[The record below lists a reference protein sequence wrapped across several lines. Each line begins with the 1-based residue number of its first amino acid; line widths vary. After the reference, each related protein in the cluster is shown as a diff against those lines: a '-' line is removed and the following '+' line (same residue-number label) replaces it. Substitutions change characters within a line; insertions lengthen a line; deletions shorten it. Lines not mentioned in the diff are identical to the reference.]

1 MPHIGKPQRFQLLL
15 DDTPEQEI
23 EKYVNLLQTHF
34 KIESLELIVVSKRK
48 KAALLNVQSLLY
60 FTPAELSGLGNFANE
75 ALKKQLMKPSD
86 ICLDLRKN
94 HGLLGDFLFAVLP
107 SHFKVNFGQN
117 DKADLNLKL
126 DETADL
132 DAKFVQLK
140 KYLIQLNGI

>member
-1 MPHIGKPQRFQLLL
+1 MPRIGEPQHFQLLL
-15 DDTPEQEI
+15 DDAPELEI

-34 KIESLELIVVSKRK
+34 KIESLQLIVVSKRK
-48 KAALLNVQSLLY
+48 SEPLSNEESLLY

-86 ICLDLRKN
+86 ICVDLRKN
-94 HGLLGDFLFAVLP
+94 HSLLGDFLFAVLP
-107 SHFKVNFGQN
+107 SRFKVNFDQY

-126 DETADL
+126 DKATDL
-132 DAKFVQLK
+132 DAKFAQLK